1 MAARSLTC
9 IRAMRDPRLA
19 GWLCGRET
27 ISCLPL
33 VRAATGNVLTRLLPL
48 PLPHGSGSK
57 WSVIASTLLAITPQP
72 RPDGAT
78 SASGRNGLIEG
89 ERLQAPPHRLRVQS
103 FPEPLL
109 VGWIISRGWWLSYD
123 DPRSEPR
130 KGGHWLAAP
139 SQRRHAAEKKHGG
152 ASKRLA
158 GRMKYDGQR
167 NQLHKYGR
175 AVERF
180 SCVHRFESGAA
191 AAAARDHASSAT
203 CSPYVTSAAFATS
216 DHSTFATGT
225 TTRCASGLPIF
236 SIDRDRGVPLG
247 AAPPT
252 PPGIRVAYLGGSTRL
267 SFNLQCRREA
277 GRESRRRDCAAPF

>member
-1 MAARSLTC
+1 M
-9 IRAMRDPRLA
+9 
-19 GWLCGRET
+19 
-27 ISCLPL
+27 
-33 VRAATGNVLTRLLPL
+33 LTRLLPL

-180 SCVHRFESGAA
+180 SCVHLRSRRSCQRPCIIGDVLTVCDERGLRDFRSLHIRNGHDDALCQWASDLFYRTGNDLRRSQAPTREARVQIKLHDSWLRYSESLPKVPRFAA
-191 AAAARDHASSAT
+191 A
-203 CSPYVTSAAFATS
+203 
-216 DHSTFATGT
+216 
-225 TTRCASGLPIF
+225 
-236 SIDRDRGVPLG
+236 
-247 AAPPT
+247 PT
-252 PPGIRVAYLGGSTRL
+252 A
-267 SFNLQCRREA
+267 
-277 GRESRRRDCAAPF
+277 